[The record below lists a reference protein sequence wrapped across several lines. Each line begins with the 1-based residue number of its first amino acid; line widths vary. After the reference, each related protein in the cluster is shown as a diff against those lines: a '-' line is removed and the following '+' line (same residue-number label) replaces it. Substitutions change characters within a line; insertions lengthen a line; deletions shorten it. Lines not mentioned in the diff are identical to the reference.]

1 MFLKLLVILKWKL
14 ISIQGQELRKTWPVL
29 GFAFLC
35 VWACVTL
42 FSSARVETPLWHP
55 VSPSIDVWVLGSS
68 SQAPVTR
75 AVYLLY
81 SRPAP
86 APQQLCWQ
94 PGETSSSNF
103 SQMLDSCQ
111 SPAAQA
117 STSPSAKVTDICTTL
132 GLSIYYSLKEPE
144 TKFKMNG
151 NYMVRMEINLSSQR

>member
-1 MFLKLLVILKWKL
+1 MFLKHLVILKWKL
-14 ISIQGQELRKTWPVL
+14 ISIQGQELRKTWLVL
-29 GFAFLC
+29 RFAFLC
-35 VWACVTL
+35 VSACDIVST
-42 FSSARVETPLWHP
+42 ARVETPLWHP

-68 SQAPVTR
+68 SQAPVAG
-75 AVYLLY
+75 AVYLLH

-94 PGETSSSNF
+94 PGETSLFNF
-103 SQMLDSCQ
+103 SQMLDSCP

-117 STSPSAKVTDICTTL
+117 STSPSAKVTDICTSL

-151 NYMVRMEINLSSQR
+151 NYMVKMEINVSSQM